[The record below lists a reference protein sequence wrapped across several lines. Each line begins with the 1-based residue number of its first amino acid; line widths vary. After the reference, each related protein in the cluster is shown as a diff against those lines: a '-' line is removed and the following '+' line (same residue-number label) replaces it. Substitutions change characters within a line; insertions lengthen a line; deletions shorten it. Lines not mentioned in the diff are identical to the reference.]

1 MSLLRRLFL
10 FCLLLLVSACSS
22 LPQRQEF
29 ELVHVV
35 DGDSLFLRALECPE
49 EECPKTEIRLLGL
62 DAPEYSQDPWGLEAR
77 EFLLTTLEAAEH
89 IYIETDIEERDKY
102 KRLLGYLFVERQG
115 RVFLVNEMILDQGHA
130 LLFHIEPNSKYLTRL
145 KAAEARAKTKRVNIW
160 DRQEGL
166 DLSPYK
172 YRQQQKKLK
181 GNNGDKK

>member
-1 MSLLRRLFL
+1 
-10 FCLLLLVSACSS
+10 
-22 LPQRQEF
+22 
-29 ELVHVV
+29 
-35 DGDSLFLRALECPE
+35 
-49 EECPKTEIRLLGL
+49 
-62 DAPEYSQDPWGLEAR
+62 
-77 EFLLTTLEAAEH
+77 LLTTLEAAEH